1 MSVGALLNHTSSL
14 PVPNGSRTLL
24 DATLLFLGNPLS
36 VSAMVDSGSDENFID
51 SGFASRVG
59 IALEQLPS
67 PLDANAL
74 GGQHLARITHRTKPL
89 ELIVSGNHHETL
101 QFFVILSPLTPLVLG
116 HPWLKQHNPQFDWSA
131 GKVVGWSDFCHST

>member
-1 MSVGALLNHTSSL
+1 MNVGALLSHTSSF
-14 PVPNGSRTLL
+14 PVPNGSRTQL
-24 DATLLFLGNPLS
+24 DATLLSLGHPLS
-36 VSAMVDSGSDENFID
+36 VSAMVDSGAEENCID

-74 GGQHLARITHRTKPL
+74 DGQHLARITHRTKPL

-101 QFFVILSPLTPLVLG
+101 QFFEIGRAHV
-116 HPWLKQHNPQFDWSA
+116 
-131 GKVVGWSDFCHST
+131 